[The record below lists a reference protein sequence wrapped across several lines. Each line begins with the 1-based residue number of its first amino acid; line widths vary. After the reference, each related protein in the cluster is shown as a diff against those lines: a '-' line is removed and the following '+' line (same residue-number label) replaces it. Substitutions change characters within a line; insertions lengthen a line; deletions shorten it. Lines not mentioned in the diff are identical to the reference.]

1 MRSALT
7 DALARVWIFQGLSQE
22 ELAHL
27 SGLAQT
33 KIYKP
38 RETIV
43 EKGDSATEFFV
54 LLRGRAKVGAPGAD
68 GSHAAIN
75 VMGPGE
81 VFGEIAILDGQPRSA
96 TVTTLEECEMAVVNK
111 AGFNNLLT
119 ASPSIAVKLLNVLAG
134 RVREL
139 TTRIEDRSFL
149 DVPARLAKQLLWL
162 AKNHGVESGPAV
174 RIDLRLS
181 QQELGD
187 LVGATRESVN
197 KQLREWT
204 RTGILKQERDC
215 IEIFDLDALGAIA
228 VSR

>member
-7 DALARVWIFQGLSQE
+7 DALGRVWIFQGLSQD

-27 SGLAQT
+27 SRLAQT

-38 RETIV
+38 REAIV

-81 VFGEIAILDGQPRSA
+81 VFGEIAILDGQPRPA

-111 AGFNNLLT
+111 AAFNDLLT

-162 AKNHGVESGPAV
+162 AKNHGVESGAAV

-204 RTGILKQERDC
+204 RSGILKQERDC
-215 IEIFDLDALGAIA
+215 IEIFALDALRAIA
-228 VSR
+228 GTR

>member
-1 MRSALT
+1 MRDALT
-7 DALARVWIFQGLSQE
+7 EALARVWIFQELSQE

-27 SGLAQT
+27 SELAQT

-111 AGFNNLLT
+111 AAFNDLLT

-162 AKNHGVESGPAV
+162 AKSHGVESGRAV

-204 RTGILKQERDC
+204 RGGILRQERDC
-215 IEIFDLDALGAIA
+215 IEIFDLDALRGIA
-228 VSR
+228 ASR

>member
-7 DALARVWIFQGLSQE
+7 DALGRVWIFQGLSRE

-111 AGFNNLLT
+111 AAFNDLLT

-139 TTRIEDRSFL
+139 TTRIEDRAFL

-162 AKNHGVESGPAV
+162 AKNHGVVSAAAV

-204 RTGILKQERDC
+204 RGGIVRQERDC
-215 IEIFDLDALGAIA
+215 IEIFELDALRAIA
-228 VSR
+228 GSR

>member
-7 DALARVWIFQGLSQE
+7 DALARVWIFQGLSRE

-43 EKGDSATEFFV
+43 EKGDSTTEFFV

-111 AGFNNLLT
+111 AAFNDLLT

-139 TTRIEDRSFL
+139 TTRI
-149 DVPARLAKQLLWL
+149 
-162 AKNHGVESGPAV
+162 
-174 RIDLRLS
+174 
-181 QQELGD
+181 
-187 LVGATRESVN
+187 
-197 KQLREWT
+197 
-204 RTGILKQERDC
+204 
-215 IEIFDLDALGAIA
+215 
-228 VSR
+228 

>member
-1 MRSALT
+1 MAPALT
-7 DALARVWIFQGLSQE
+7 DALSRVWIFQGLSE
-22 ELAHL
+22 EEVARL
-27 SGLAQT
+27 SALAQT
-33 KIYKP
+33 KVYKA

-43 EKGDSATEFFV
+43 EKGAPASEFFV
-54 LLRGRAKVGAPGAD
+54 LLRGRAKVAAPGLD
-68 GSHAAIN
+68 GSHTAIN

-96 TVTTLEECEMAVVNK
+96 TVSTLEQCELAVVSK
-111 AGFNNLLT
+111 AAFNDLLA
-119 ASPSIAVKLLNVLAG
+119 ASPSIAVKLLNVLAR

-139 TTRIEDRSFL
+139 TTRIEDRAFL

-162 AKNHGVESGPAV
+162 AGNHGVESGTAV

-204 RTGILKQERDC
+204 RSGILKQERDS
-215 IEIFDLDALGAIA
+215 IDIFDLDALRNIA
-228 VSR
+228 ANR